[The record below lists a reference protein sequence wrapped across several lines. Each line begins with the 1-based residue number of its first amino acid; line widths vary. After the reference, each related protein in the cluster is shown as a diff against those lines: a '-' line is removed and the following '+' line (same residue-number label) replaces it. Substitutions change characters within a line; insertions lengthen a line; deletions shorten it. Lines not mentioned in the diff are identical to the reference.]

1 MDYRAEMGYRTLPP
15 HDYFTQDLANGKVR
29 LFALE
34 EVVNDKAQNDHYDN
48 LRAVAT
54 MDWDYGQDLCDF
66 LKDVMLE
73 IDEEAERLAGKPISI
88 PGEQGSAARQ
98 WGDARARAVRQ
109 LTGPGR
115 KWPSLEVVIGF
126 SRSSLPTAVTTAVLA
141 ELALQGIEVTS
152 VPSDSSTTPLPDS
165 AGQ

>member
-34 EVVNDKAQNDHYDN
+34 EVVNDKVKNDHYDN

-54 MDWDYGQDLCDF
+54 MDWDHGQDLCDF

-73 IDEEAERLAGKPISI
+73 IDEEAERLAGKPTFI
-88 PGEQGSAARQ
+88 PGEQGLAARQ
-98 WGDARARAVRQ
+98 WGHARAEAVRH
-109 LTGPGR
+109 LIGSGK
-115 KWPSLEVVIGF
+115 KWPSLEAVIRF
-126 SRSSLPTAVTTAVLA
+126 SRSSFPAAVTTAVSA
-141 ELALQGIEVTS
+141 ELALQGIEVKT
-152 VPSDSSTTPLPDS
+152 VLSDSSTTPLADS